1 MCGVW
6 WPSRGF
12 ACGSPA
18 VIEKFDPFGAA
29 ALAVTRQVADQS
41 SVLSAVPW
49 RVAGLSSVLS
59 AVPWRMAGLSSVL
72 SAVPWRMAGLSSVLS
87 AVPWRVVNLSSVLSA
102 VPWRVAGLSSVLSAV
117 PWRMAGLSSVLSA
130 VPWRVAGLSS
140 VLSAVPQRVA
150 DLSSVLSAAR
160 RPHYSIT
167 AGKPQA
173 HPRNGTPGR
182 MWAPRG
188 SNARGGIW
196 RELVSGAARWHVGPK
211 GVQRPRVVH
220 RRHAAVWRW
229 AVGQPRCGSTP
240 SGPKMDGCSFPR
252 VRFVHPRL

>member
-1 MCGVW
+1 MLTAVIFLREGGDLPVRLVVCSTPLGPCVGVW

-29 ALAVTRQVADQS
+29 ALAVTRRVADQS

-59 AVPWRMAGLSSVL
+59 AVPWRV
-72 SAVPWRMAGLSSVLS
+72 
-87 AVPWRVVNLSSVLSA
+87 
-102 VPWRVAGLSSVLSAV
+102 
-117 PWRMAGLSSVLSA
+117 AGLSSVLSA
-130 VPWRVAGLSS
+130 VPWRVAG
-140 VLSAVPQRVA
+140 
-150 DLSSVLSAAR
+150 LSSVLSAAR

-173 HPRNGTPGR
+173 HPRNGALGR

-196 RELVSGAARWHVGPK
+196 RELVSGAARWQLVA
-211 GVQRPRVVH
+211 VV
-220 RRHAAVWRW
+220 
-229 AVGQPRCGSTP
+229 CSTP
-240 SGPKMDGCSFPR
+240 LGPCVGYGGLSAGSPAA
-252 VRFVHPRL
+252 HPRL

>member
-1 MCGVW
+1 MVAYGVSLCQVLPGGSLSCGLFDPLGAVCGVW
-6 WPSRGF
+6 WPFRGF

-29 ALAVTRQVADQS
+29 ALAVTRQVAD
-41 SVLSAVPW
+41 
-49 RVAGLSSVLS
+49 
-59 AVPWRMAGLSSVL
+59 
-72 SAVPWRMAGLSSVLS
+72 
-87 AVPWRVVNLSSVLSA
+87 
-102 VPWRVAGLSSVLSAV
+102 LSSVLSAV

-130 VPWRVAGLSS
+130 VPWRVAG
-140 VLSAVPQRVA
+140 
-150 DLSSVLSAAR
+150 LSSVLSAAR

-196 RELVSGAARWHVGPK
+196 RELVSGAARWQLVLWF
-211 GVQRPRVVH
+211 VRPPWGRVWGMV
-220 RRHAAVWRW
+220 A
-229 AVGQPRCGSTP
+229 
-240 SGPKMDGCSFPR
+240 FPR
-252 VRFVHPRL
+252 VRLRLTRGYREVRPPWGRRWMGVPFRGFASLTRGYREVRPLRGRPPL